1 MLALIELGLFK
12 NCGVSRSV
20 VRISYA
26 PSHTSFGRLLE
37 VRTTVEYCRPDPP
50 SNTST
55 YSPDSLPR
63 WDPVSKPEKTESRK
77 WTVKTWHLTRSLCPK
92 PSISPDRRNGRNG
105 SDASSV
111 FVRHQTSPVRLYL
124 DLALWSV
131 VLWSVVCG
139 CCSSCCY
146 VGVQLRSNGSLPSQP
161 LPVAK
166 GSLCE
171 FFTLK
176 LVGC

>member
-1 MLALIELGLFK
+1 M
-12 NCGVSRSV
+12 
-20 VRISYA
+20 
-26 PSHTSFGRLLE
+26 
-37 VRTTVEYCRPDPP
+37 
-50 SNTST
+50 
-55 YSPDSLPR
+55 
-63 WDPVSKPEKTESRK
+63 
-77 WTVKTWHLTRSLCPK
+77 
-92 PSISPDRRNGRNG
+92 
-105 SDASSV
+105 
-111 FVRHQTSPVRLYL
+111 LYL

-176 LVGC
+176 LVGCRLSVFMVYWFYHGSN